1 MRTNESASCFK
12 LNSTGFTIF
21 QAHAFYPIFQAIKK
35 SSLIRFF
42 STLIVLFGLLIPRQ
56 AICQEIGLGSALFF
70 PVDAPMAVSVPPIAL
85 RGRLFGGEY
94 WEVEFGLTWY
104 RMGGLSAE
112 GLPFP
117 MDQALI
123 KPFNSFVIPFQVGGK
138 IPVNPF
144 LRIEPKFGGF
154 VSLNSVY
161 KVQQDH
167 LAQAILRYSNEWRAM
182 QTAAEIGQSNTF
194 GLLASLFLIFPIGES
209 LELKCGGSW
218 YEGASKAPITG
229 TAVGVSQND
238 VPVDVAL
245 DFPDA
250 FLDFRGFELAL
261 GVQLKLQD

>member
-1 MRTNESASCFK
+1 MYLGFHAVYHIHRPDLFVFILPSK
-12 LNSTGFTIF
+12 LNKLT
-21 QAHAFYPIFQAIKK
+21 
-35 SSLIRFF
+35 SLIR
-42 STLIVLFGLLIPRQ
+42 LLIILFVFIALLAPRQ
-56 AICQEIGLGSALFF
+56 ALSQEIGLGSAIFF
-70 PVDAPMAVSVPPIAL
+70 PVDAPMAVSVPPLAL
-85 RGRLFGGEY
+85 RGRLFGGDY
-94 WEVEFGLTWY
+94 WEIEFGLTWY

-117 MDQALI
+117 MDKELI
-123 KPFNSFVIPFQVGGK
+123 KPFNSFVIPLQIGAK
-138 IPVNPF
+138 IPIHSS

-167 LAQAILRYSNEWRAM
+167 LAQTILRYSNEWRAM

-194 GLLASLFLIFPIGES
+194 GLLASLFLVFPIGES

-229 TAVGVSQND
+229 AAVGVSQND
-238 VPVDVAL
+238 VPVDLTL

-250 FLDFRGFELAL
+250 YLDFRGFELAL
-261 GVQLKLQD
+261 GVQLKLEDK